1 METSDSI
8 QNETVNLTALLE
20 SVLFVASGPVS
31 MHRLSK
37 ALETTTAVVKNLLDS
52 LEVEYAT
59 RGLRLQWTGN
69 DVQLTTA
76 PESSD
81 VIERFLG
88 LELTTRLSQAALE
101 VLAIVAYMQPITRPQ
116 IDQIRGVNSD
126 GSLRTLLSKGLI
138 EEIGRMETPGRPI
151 LYGSTPE
158 FLQHFGLTTVAEL
171 PELEDPTVED
181 EEDEFHDQVQEESN
195 DQGGDEGDGD
205 KGEAPLHPRVHLSYP
220 VPRKRERSLHTC
232 AQDVQIT
239 RMARIDKQMQCYK

>member
-1 METSDSI
+1 METSNST
-8 QNETVNLTALLE
+8 QNKTVNLTALLE
-20 SVLFVASGPVS
+20 SVLFVASGPVPMS
-31 MHRLSK
+31 RIAK
-37 ALETTTAVVKNLLDS
+37 ALETTPAVVMNLLS
-52 LEVEYAT
+52 ALEEEYAT

-88 LELTTRLSQAALE
+88 LELTTKLSQAALE

-138 EEIGRMETPGRPI
+138 EEIGRMDTPGRPI

-158 FLQHFGLTTVAEL
+158 FLQHFGLTSVAEL
-171 PELEDPTVED
+171 PELEEVED
-181 EEDEFHDQVQEESN
+181 EEEEELEM
-195 DQGGDEGDGD
+195 GD
-205 KGEAPLHPRVHLSYP
+205 
-220 VPRKRERSLHTC
+220 
-232 AQDVQIT
+232 
-239 RMARIDKQMQCYK
+239 